1 MLNSSIPDY
10 EPISLRGSGAFGY
23 VIEAYDRVH
32 DTRVAIKRTHKVGSK
47 LSREY
52 QVLSELKDCDYI
64 VKLLDTFYSVNDDGK
79 VIQNLVFE
87 YVTRSLESYLEEQ
100 RTKKKYI
107 PIEKIRSIMKQL
119 LKGLEYCHSKKI
131 VHRDLKPENVLFT
144 DDDRVKICDFGSSK
158 FIEKDTKSTPYI
170 VSRYYRAPE
179 LLLGQCDYNE
189 KIDIFA
195 SGCIFAELF
204 TLVPLFPGKTE
215 GLQIFEHM
223 CILGNP
229 PDGYFEK
236 FNLPESFLNYFINMD
251 KIEKADLKA
260 IINEHQNYDKD
271 DVDDAADLI
280 LKMIAWDSNDRI
292 SAKDALKHRFFKKE

>member
-10 EPISLRGSGAFGY
+10 EPISLRGQGAFGY

-87 YVTRSLESYLEEQ
+87 YVTRSLETYLEEQ
-100 RTKKKYI
+100 RKKKEFI
-107 PIEKIRSIMKQL
+107 PINKIKSIMKQM
-119 LKGLEYCHSKKI
+119 LKGLEYCHSKNI

-144 DDDRVKICDFGSSK
+144 EDERVKICDFGSSK

-179 LLLGQCDYNE
+179 LLLGKCDYDD

-195 SGCIFAELF
+195 AGCIFAELF
-204 TLVPLFPGKTE
+204 TLIPLFPGKTE

-229 PDGYFEK
+229 NKGYFEK
-236 FNLPESFLNYFINMD
+236 FQLPDSFMNYFVNMD
-251 KIEKADLKA
+251 KIDKADIKNV
-260 IINEHQNYDKD
+260 INQNKFYNED
-271 DVDDAADLI
+271 DVKEAGDLI
-280 LKMIAWDSNDRI
+280 LKMIAWDSDERI
-292 SAKDALKHRFFKKE
+292 SAKNALKHPFFKN

>member
-10 EPISLRGSGAFGY
+10 EPISLRGQGAFGY

-87 YVTRSLESYLEEQ
+87 YVTRSLETYLEEQ
-100 RTKKKYI
+100 RKKKEFI
-107 PIEKIRSIMKQL
+107 PINKIKSIMKQM
-119 LKGLEYCHSKKI
+119 LKGLEYCHSKNI

-144 DDDRVKICDFGSSK
+144 EDERVKICDFGSSK

-179 LLLGQCDYNE
+179 LLLGKCDYDD

-195 SGCIFAELF
+195 AGCIFAELF
-204 TLVPLFPGKTE
+204 TLIPLFPGKTE

-229 PDGYFEK
+229 NKGYFEK
-236 FNLPESFLNYFINMD
+236 FQLPDSFMNYFVNMD
-251 KIEKADLKA
+251 KIEKADIKNV
-260 IINEHQNYDKD
+260 INANKFYDEN
-271 DVDDAADLI
+271 DVKEAGDLI
-280 LKMIAWDSNDRI
+280 LKMIAWDSEERI
-292 SAKDALKHRFFKKE
+292 SAKNALKHPFFKN

>member
-10 EPISLRGSGAFGY
+10 EPISLRGQGAFGY

-87 YVTRSLESYLEEQ
+87 YVTRSLETYLEEQ
-100 RTKKKYI
+100 RKKKEFI
-107 PIEKIRSIMKQL
+107 PINKIKSIMKQL
-119 LKGLEYCHSKKI
+119 LKGLEYCHSKNI

-144 DDDRVKICDFGSSK
+144 EDERVKICDFGSSK

-179 LLLGQCDYNE
+179 LLLGKCDYDD

-204 TLVPLFPGKTE
+204 TLMPLFPGKTE

-229 PDGYFEK
+229 PKGYFEK
-236 FNLPESFLNYFINMD
+236 FQLPESFLNYFVNMD
-251 KIEKADLKA
+251 KIDKADIKTV
-260 IINEHQNYDKD
+260 INQNKFYNED
-271 DVDDAADLI
+271 DVKEAGDLI
-280 LKMIAWDSNDRI
+280 LKMIAWDSEERI
-292 SAKDALKHRFFKKE
+292 SAKNALKHPFFKN

>member
-10 EPISLRGSGAFGY
+10 EPISLRGQGAFGY

-87 YVTRSLESYLEEQ
+87 YVTRSLETYLEEQ
-100 RTKKKYI
+100 RKKKEFI
-107 PIEKIRSIMKQL
+107 PINKIKSIMKQM
-119 LKGLEYCHSKKI
+119 LKGLEYCHSKNI

-144 DDDRVKICDFGSSK
+144 EDERVKICDFGSSK

-179 LLLGQCDYNE
+179 LLLGKCDYDD

-195 SGCIFAELF
+195 AGCIFAELF
-204 TLVPLFPGKTE
+204 TLIPLFPGKTE

-229 PDGYFEK
+229 NKGYFEK
-236 FNLPESFLNYFINMD
+236 FQLPESFLNYFVNMD
-251 KIEKADLKA
+251 KIEKADIKNV
-260 IINEHQNYDKD
+260 INENKFYDD
-271 DVDDAADLI
+271 EDVKEAGDLI
-280 LKMIAWDSNDRI
+280 LKMIAWDSEERI
-292 SAKDALKHRFFKKE
+292 SAKNALKHPFFKN

>member
-10 EPISLRGSGAFGY
+10 EPISLRGQGAFGY

-87 YVTRSLESYLEEQ
+87 YVTRSLETYLEEQ
-100 RTKKKYI
+100 RKKKEFI
-107 PIEKIRSIMKQL
+107 PINKIKSIMKQM
-119 LKGLEYCHSKKI
+119 LKGLEYCHSKNI

-144 DDDRVKICDFGSSK
+144 EDERVKICDFGSSK

-179 LLLGQCDYNE
+179 LLLGKCDYDD

-195 SGCIFAELF
+195 AGCIFAELF
-204 TLVPLFPGKTE
+204 TLIPLFPGKTE

-229 PDGYFEK
+229 NKGYFEK
-236 FNLPESFLNYFINMD
+236 FQLPDSFMNYFVNMD
-251 KIEKADLKA
+251 KIEKADIKNV
-260 IINEHQNYDKD
+260 INENKFYDD
-271 DVDDAADLI
+271 EDVKEAGDLI
-280 LKMIAWDSNDRI
+280 LKMIAWDSEERI
-292 SAKDALKHRFFKKE
+292 SAKNALKHPFFKN